1 MLHDP
6 DVYVLSRALH
16 TARVQRTDSMAAPI
30 QNHEATEKSY
40 AADFQD
46 SRCPERIAER
56 LSPSR
61 ALSPD
66 AEKQL
71 NIPDVFFCWIA
82 WILLNNDPVLHK
94 IVYILCITD

>member
-1 MLHDP
+1 MLHDS
-6 DVYVLSRALH
+6 DVYPLSRALH

-40 AADFQD
+40 AADSQD

-66 AEKQL
+66 AEKRL
-71 NIPDVFFCWIA
+71 NILDVFFAGLSGFYSIM
-82 WILLNNDPVLHK
+82 IP
-94 IVYILCITD
+94 YCIK